1 MNDTSK
7 PSDGELLAVFAGTN
21 DEAAFAELIGRHG
34 AMVQGVCLRVLGNF
48 HEAQDVTQAVF
59 VTLARKAASLRKDP
73 SVGGW
78 LHHVAI
84 CLARNV
90 RAANHSRQR
99 REEQAMHEIE
109 VTAEPCVVD
118 SHALRAE
125 LDDAIGRLPER
136 YRLPLVLFHLEER
149 SLEQTAQALALNI
162 KTASTRLVRGR
173 EMLRK
178 KLIRRGVTAGAIGAL
193 TTLLSAEAGAA
204 VLPATFIS
212 ATVQAASLAAT
223 GKLAAGVGT
232 GVVSAKVAA
241 LTKGAIQMMFIAQ
254 LKTAALITAA
264 CVVVAGGG
272 AVVAKEM
279 LTPPAAPATA
289 QAEPKGLPPPTPATN
304 DTATIAWGAVT
315 NELQAGLV
323 PLAEAPGVPLDGP
336 QPLWSDGKDVFFCP
350 KCARKPRKGCM
361 DPSAAADK
369 RVCAVCQTPK
379 PWSATFIEGRP
390 MRMELHFKNLAKE
403 ERSLFDVRYAGNWS
417 FTFTPVGGGKVWKTI
432 WSREDERRMEGIAQ
446 STIKLAVGQQDA
458 EAMGLERHSLQV
470 MNPDY
475 GRQPANPGLPPGKYT
490 VTASYAH
497 PGITAVGGIPDA
509 CAGHENGKPCTYW
522 RGTVTTGPVEI
533 EIKQAV
539 GCGLA
544 WEATDVGV
552 GSYEKAVKL
561 LGRNGFAV
569 IYSAEEKKVF
579 WDRLYEAGSQVLV
592 AEHTGPKE
600 PWEDFERGMQVVC
613 WRDLTAADSLR
624 ITGVQQ
630 TAGGGSGKRDKFR
643 LDLEVKQNNAD
654 RHARDWKA
662 CCVWIPRVASVE
674 VSGSGKDGKEEIWTA
689 DKKGRDVADG
699 LQACLEVKQTTIK
712 PGDDITLTMTLRNVR
727 PAGGDPIRVWDN
739 TWSAGYR
746 ADFYLVVTPDGQS
759 HILRRAVQE
768 HWKRNAPT
776 PITIA
781 PGKSWT
787 LDGVRYEENTKSLKS
802 LGLDT
807 AKEGIYTITGY
818 YEAEGRQAG
827 VEGTNGLF
835 WGGQIATPPVEVRV
849 GATNAPAAKVTEA
862 DARRI
867 ALAKATDLYPKWQE
881 HHNAATYG
889 DALRKATL
897 ADGIWTVEFS
907 ADNGLTGWSATI
919 RIDAQTGKALSAE
932 KHDGA

>member
-1 MNDTSK
+1 MKDLDSNM
-7 PSDGELLAVFAGTN
+7 DGQLL
-21 DEAAFAELIGRHG
+21 AAFANDGDQTAFATLVGRHG
-34 AMVQGVCLRVLGNF
+34 AMVHGVCSRVLGDRD
-48 HEAQDVTQAVF
+48 EARDVAQAAF
-59 VTLARKAASLRKDP
+59 LTLASQAASLRKDS

-78 LHHVAI
+78 LHVVASRLALNARRDRI
-84 CLARNV
+84 CRM
-90 RAANHSRQR
+90 RHEEAAMKE
-99 REEQAMHEIE
+99 REA
-109 VTAEPCVVD
+109 AEAAPVD
-118 SHALRAE
+118 TERFRE
-125 LDDAIGRLPER
+125 GLDAAISALPEK
-136 YRLPLVLFHLEER
+136 YRQPLVLFHLEEN
-149 SLEQTAQALALNI
+149 SLQQTAARLGLNPGTTGNRLA
-162 KTASTRLVRGR
+162 RGR

-178 KLIRRGVTAGAIGAL
+178 KLIRRGVTVGSIGAL
-193 TTLLSAEAGAA
+193 TTLLSTEAGAA